1 MTYLDRMRM
10 GTRKLMESLQLFA
23 SLTQQ
28 LTHFVLSFIVMVIH
42 SPLHLAVLQ
51 GFIEVVFSLVRI
63 LPDPRLLEIPNKML
77 QVSVIQLR
85 F

>member
-1 MTYLDRMRM
+1 MV
-10 GTRKLMESLQLFA
+10 TRKLESLQLSPCFK
-23 SLTQQ
+23 SKSNSNSILFC
-28 LTHFVLSFIVMVIH
+28 LHCNIH

-77 QVSVIQLR
+77 QVSALNCDLIH
-85 F
+85 